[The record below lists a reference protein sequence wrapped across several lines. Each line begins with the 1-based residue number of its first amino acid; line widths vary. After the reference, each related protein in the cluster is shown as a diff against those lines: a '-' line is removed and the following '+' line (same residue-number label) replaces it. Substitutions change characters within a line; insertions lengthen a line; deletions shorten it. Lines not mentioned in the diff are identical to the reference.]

1 MNDKLQPKMNR
12 ARLDAILES
21 YGRDPAHW
29 PEAEREAALALI
41 AIDSDVAES
50 LQNSLEGARDL
61 DMALDSVVAP
71 APSPDLI
78 AQLDAVSLRSERNP
92 LVEPVQVR
100 QSFWVSF
107 RRPAIFAG
115 SGVAGALAGIALAN
129 AVTLGDEITSFDLSL
144 MAYGSIDPQ
153 IAEIFEE

>member
-1 MNDKLQPKMNR
+1 MNDKFPLKMNR
-12 ARLDAILES
+12 ERLDTILES

-50 LQNSLEGARDL
+50 LQYSLEGARDL
-61 DMALDSVVAP
+61 DMALDSVVPP
-71 APSPDLI
+71 AASPDLI
-78 AQLDAVSLRSERNP
+78 SRIEAAVHVPP
-92 LVEPVQVR
+92 LIHETLGQR
-100 QSFWVSF
+100 TQTSFWVWL

-115 SGVAGALAGIALAN
+115 SGVAGALAGMALAY
-129 AVTLGDEITSFDLSL
+129 AVTLGNEVTSFDLSL

-153 IAEIFEE
+153 IVEIFEE